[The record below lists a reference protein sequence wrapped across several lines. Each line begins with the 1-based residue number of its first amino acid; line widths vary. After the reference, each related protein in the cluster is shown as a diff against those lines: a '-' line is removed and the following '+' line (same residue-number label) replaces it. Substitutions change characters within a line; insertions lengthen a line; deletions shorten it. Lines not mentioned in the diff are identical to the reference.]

1 MLILGLDSSAVAGS
15 CALCEISGEKK
26 TVIASSFVNTKLTH
40 SQTLMPMVE
49 DMLKSSG
56 SELNDIDLFAVNSGP
71 GSFTGIRIGV
81 AAVKG
86 IAFALG
92 KPCVGVSTLH
102 SLAYNL
108 AGFNCIACTVMDA
121 RCNQFYNALFDLKDE
136 KISRLTPDRAISA
149 SDLAEELNKYSG
161 KKIIFAG
168 DGAELA
174 YRSINTENIALAPLT
189 IRLQRAENVCL
200 AAASEYESVTARK
213 LLPAYLRLP
222 QAERE
227 RLAKINEKNT
237 EEKQ

>member
-15 CALCEISGEKK
+15 CALCDISGEQK
-26 TVIASSFVNTKLTH
+26 TVIATSFVNTKLTH

-56 SELNDIDLFAVNSGP
+56 VELKDIDLFAVNSGP

-86 IAFALG
+86 IAFALN

-108 AGFNCIACTVMDA
+108 SGASCIACAVMDA
-121 RCNQFYNALFDLKDE
+121 RCNQFYNALFEIKAE
-136 KISRLTPDRAISA
+136 KINRLTPDRAISA
-149 SDLAEELNKYSG
+149 VDLTTELTQYDD
-161 KKIIFAG
+161 KKIILVG

-174 YRSINTENIALAPLT
+174 YKSINKENITLAPLT
-189 IRLQRAENVCL
+189 VRLQRAENVCL
-200 AAASEYESVTARK
+200 AAIEYESVNAKK

-227 RLAKINEKNT
+227 RLAKTNIM

>member
-40 SQTLMPMVE
+40 SQTLLPMAE

-56 SELNDIDLFAVNSGP
+56 VELKDIDLLAVNSGP

-81 AAVKG
+81 SAVKG
-86 IAFALG
+86 IAFALS

-108 AGFNCIACTVMDA
+108 AGFDCIACTVMDA
-121 RCNQFYNALFDLKDE
+121 RCNQFYNALFEINGE
-136 KISRLTPDRAISA
+136 KINRLTPDRAISA
-149 SDLAEELNKYSG
+149 ADLAEEIHRYTD
-161 KKIIFAG
+161 KKIILVG

-174 YRSINTENIALAPLT
+174 YRSINAENIALAPLT
-189 IRLQRAENVCL
+189 IRLQRAENTCL
-200 AAASEYESVTARK
+200 AAIEYESFSARE
-213 LLPAYLRLP
+213 LFPAYLRLP

-227 RLAKINEKNT
+227 RLAKINENNT
-237 EEKQ
+237 EEKS

>member
-15 CALCEISGEKK
+15 CALCDISGEKK
-26 TVIASSFVNTKLTH
+26 TVIAASFVNTKLTH

-56 SELNDIDLFAVNSGP
+56 FELQEVDLLAVNSGP

-86 IAFALG
+86 IAFALD

-108 AGFNCIACTVMDA
+108 SGFDCIACAVMDA
-121 RCNQFYNALFDLKDE
+121 RCNQFYNALFEVNGE
-136 KISRLTPDRAISA
+136 KITRITSDRAISA
-149 SDLAEELNKYSG
+149 ADLTEELNRYSG
-161 KKIIFAG
+161 KKITLVG

-174 YRSINTENIALAPLT
+174 YRSINASGIALAPIT
-189 IRLQRAENVCL
+189 VRLQRAENVCL
-200 AAASEYESVTARK
+200 AAAEYESVNARE
-213 LLPAYLRLP
+213 LLPSYLRLP

-227 RLAKINEKNT
+227 RLAKTNENKT

>member
-40 SQTLMPMVE
+40 SQTLMPMVQ

-56 SELNDIDLFAVNSGP
+56 FELNDIDLLAVNSGP

-86 IAFALG
+86 IAFALN
-92 KPCVGVSTLH
+92 KPCAGVSTLH

-108 AGFNCIACTVMDA
+108 AGFDCIACAVMDA
-121 RCNQFYNALFDLKDE
+121 RCNQFYNALFEINDE

-149 SDLAEELNKYSG
+149 TDLADELNQYG
-161 KKIIFAG
+161 DKKIILVG
-168 DGAELA
+168 DGAKPA
-174 YRSINTENIALAPLT
+174 YKFLNAGNIALAPIT

-200 AAASEYESVTARK
+200 AALEYESVNAIE

-227 RLAKINEKNT
+227 RLAKIKNNQ
-237 EEKQ
+237 EEKS

>member
-15 CALCEISGEKK
+15 CALCDVSGEKK
-26 TVIASSFVNTKLTH
+26 TIIATSFVNTKLTH

-49 DMLKSSG
+49 DMLKSCG
-56 SELNDIDLFAVNSGP
+56 AELKDIDLLAVNSGP

-86 IAFALG
+86 IAFALN
-92 KPCVGVSTLH
+92 KPCAGVSTLH

-108 AGFNCIACTVMDA
+108 AGFDCIACAVMDA
-121 RCNQFYNALFDLKDE
+121 RCNQFYNALFEVKNE
-136 KISRLTPDRAISA
+136 KISRLTADRAISA
-149 SDLAEELNKYSG
+149 SDLANELNQYTD
-161 KKIIFAG
+161 KKILLAG

-174 YRSINTENIALAPLT
+174 YKSMNGSNIALAPPA

-200 AAASEYESVTARK
+200 AAAEYESVTPRE
-213 LLPAYLRLP
+213 LLPSYLRLP

-227 RLAKINEKNT
+227 RLAKINDNT

>member
-15 CALCEISGEKK
+15 CALCEIGGEKK

-40 SQTLMPMVE
+40 SQTLLPMVE

-56 SELNDIDLFAVNSGP
+56 YELKDIDLLAVNSGP

-108 AGFNCIACTVMDA
+108 AGFDCIVCAVMDA
-121 RCNQFYNALFDLKDE
+121 RCNQFYNALFEIEGE
-136 KISRLTPDRAISA
+136 KISRLTPDRAISGA
-149 SDLAEELNKYSG
+149 DLAVELKLYND
-161 KKIIFAG
+161 KKIILSG

-174 YRSINTENIALAPLT
+174 YKSINAENIALAPLT
-189 IRLQRAENVCL
+189 VRLQRAENVCL
-200 AAASEYESVTARK
+200 AAAEYEGVTARE
-213 LLPAYLRLP
+213 LLPLYLRLP

-227 RLAKINEKNT
+227 RLAKINENNM
-237 EEKQ
+237 EEKS

>member
-15 CALCEISGEKK
+15 CALCEVGGEKK

-40 SQTLMPMVE
+40 SQTLMPMAQ
-49 DMLKSSG
+49 DMLKSAG
-56 SELNDIDLFAVNSGP
+56 CELQDIDLLAVNSGP

-108 AGFNCIACTVMDA
+108 SGFDCIACAVMDA
-121 RCNQFYNALFDLKDE
+121 RCNQFYNALFEVNAE
-136 KISRLTPDRAISA
+136 KISRITPDRAISA
-149 SDLAEELNKYSG
+149 TDLADELNQYSD
-161 KKIIFAG
+161 KKIILVG
-168 DGAELA
+168 DGAEPA
-174 YRSINTENIALAPLT
+174 YKSINAGNIALAPLT

-200 AAASEYESVTARK
+200 AAVEYESVNAIE

-227 RLAKINEKNT
+227 RLAKIK
-237 EEKQ
+237 KQSGG

>member
-15 CALCEISGEKK
+15 CALCDISGEKK
-26 TVIASSFVNTKLTH
+26 TVIATSFVNTKLTH

-56 SELNDIDLFAVNSGP
+56 IELNDIDIFAVNSGP
-71 GSFTGIRIGV
+71 GSFTGIRIGI

-86 IAFALG
+86 ISFALK

-108 AGFNCIACTVMDA
+108 AGIDCIACAVMDA
-121 RCNQFYNALFDLKDE
+121 RCNQYYNALFEIKGE
-136 KISRLTPDRAISA
+136 KISRLTPDRAISSA
-149 SDLAEELNKYSG
+149 ELANEFNQYSD
-161 KKIIFAG
+161 KKIILVG

-174 YRSINTENIALAPLT
+174 HNSINAENIALAPLT
-189 IRLQRAENVCL
+189 VRLQRAENVCL
-200 AAASEYESVTARK
+200 PAAEYESVTAK
-213 LLPAYLRLP
+213 ELLPAYLRLS

-227 RLAKINEKNT
+227 RLAKINENNT
-237 EEKQ
+237 EEKS

>member
-26 TVIASSFVNTKLTH
+26 TVIAASFVNTKLTH

-56 SELNDIDLFAVNSGP
+56 FELKDIDLLAVNSGP

-108 AGFNCIACTVMDA
+108 SGHRCIACAVMDA
-121 RCNQFYNALFDLKDE
+121 RCNQFYNALFE
-136 KISRLTPDRAISA
+136 INGEQINRLTPDRAISA
-149 SDLAEELNKYSG
+149 AELAEELNQYAD
-161 KKIIFAG
+161 KKVILAG

-174 YRSINTENIALAPLT
+174 YRSINGSGIALAPLT
-189 IRLQRAENVCL
+189 VRLQRAENVCL
-200 AAASEYESVTARK
+200 AAAEYESVTARE

-227 RLAKINEKNT
+227 RLSKIKENT
-237 EEKQ
+237 EEN

>member
-15 CALCEISGEKK
+15 CALCDINGEKK
-26 TVIASSFVNTKLTH
+26 TVIAASFVNTKLTH

-56 SELNDIDLFAVNSGP
+56 AELKDIDLLAVNSGP

-86 IAFALG
+86 IAFALN
-92 KPCVGVSTLH
+92 KPCAGVSTLH

-108 AGFNCIACTVMDA
+108 AGFDCITCTVMDA
-121 RCNQFYNALFDLKDE
+121 RCNQFYNALFEVNAE
-136 KISRLTPDRAISA
+136 KITRITPDRAISA
-149 SDLAEELNKYSG
+149 ADLAEELSRYSD
-161 KKIIFAG
+161 KKIILVG

-174 YRSINTENIALAPLT
+174 YKSINAENISLTPLT

-200 AAASEYESVTARK
+200 AAAEYETVTARE
-213 LLPAYLRLP
+213 LLPMYLRLP

-227 RLAKINEKNT
+227 RLAKINENKT
-237 EEKQ
+237 EEKS

>member
-15 CALCEISGEKK
+15 CALCDIDGEKK
-26 TVIASSFVNTKLTH
+26 TVIATSFVNTKLTH

-49 DMLKSSG
+49 DMLKSCG
-56 SELNDIDLFAVNSGP
+56 VELKNIDLFAVNSGP

-86 IAFALG
+86 IAFALN

-108 AGFNCIACTVMDA
+108 AGFDCIACTVMDA
-121 RCNQFYNALFDLKDE
+121 RCSQFYNAMFAINGE
-136 KISRLTPDRAISA
+136 EINRLTPDRAISA
-149 SDLAEELNKYSG
+149 ADLAAELNQYSS
-161 KKIIFAG
+161 KKIILAG

-174 YRSINTENIALAPLT
+174 YKSINTENITLAPLT
-189 IRLQRAENVCL
+189 VRLQRAENVCL
-200 AAASEYESVTARK
+200 AAVGYESVPARE

-227 RLAKINEKNT
+227 RLAKINENNT
-237 EEKQ
+237 EEKS

>member
-15 CALCEISGEKK
+15 CALCDISGENK
-26 TVIASSFVNTKLTH
+26 TVIATSFVNTKLTH

-56 SELNDIDLFAVNSGP
+56 VDLKDIDLLAVNSGP

-86 IAFALG
+86 IAFAQN

-108 AGFNCIACTVMDA
+108 AGSDCIACTVMDA
-121 RCNQFYNALFDLKDE
+121 RCNQFYNAMFEIKGE

-149 SDLAEELNKYSG
+149 ADLAEELNQYNDKR
-161 KKIIFAG
+161 IVLVG

-174 YRSINTENIALAPLT
+174 NRIINAENTVLAPLT
-189 IRLQRAENVCL
+189 VRLQRAENVCL
-200 AAASEYESVTARK
+200 AAKEYKNVTARE

-227 RLAKINEKNT
+227 RLAKINENKT
-237 EEKQ
+237 EGK

>member
-15 CALCEISGEKK
+15 CALCDIDGEKK
-26 TVIASSFVNTKLTH
+26 TVIATSFVNTKLTH

-56 SELNDIDLFAVNSGP
+56 ARLQDVDLLAVNSGP

-86 IAFALG
+86 MAFALN
-92 KPCVGVSTLH
+92 KPCTGVSTLH

-108 AGFNCIACTVMDA
+108 SGFDCIACAVMDA
-121 RCNQFYNALFDLKDE
+121 RCNQFYNALFEVNAE
-136 KISRLTPDRAISA
+136 KLTRITPDRAISA
-149 SDLAEELNKYSG
+149 ADLAEELNQYTD
-161 KKIIFAG
+161 KKITLVG

-174 YRSINTENIALAPLT
+174 YRSLNRSDITLAPLT
-189 IRLQRAENVCL
+189 VRLQRAESVCL
-200 AAASEYESVTARK
+200 AATEYECLNARE

-227 RLAKINEKNT
+227 RLAKINKT
-237 EEKQ
+237 EEKL

>member
-15 CALCEISGEKK
+15 CALCDISGENK
-26 TVIASSFVNTKLTH
+26 TVIATSFVNTKLTH

-49 DMLKSSG
+49 DMLKSCG
-56 SELNDIDLFAVNSGP
+56 VEVKDIDLFAVNSGP

-86 IAFALG
+86 IAFALN
-92 KPCVGVSTLH
+92 KPCVGVSTLY

-108 AGFNCIACTVMDA
+108 AGFDCIACAVMDA
-121 RCNQFYNALFDLKDE
+121 RCNQFYNALFEIKGE
-136 KISRLTPDRAISA
+136 QISRISPDRAISA
-149 SDLAEELNKYSG
+149 ADLEEELNQYSD
-161 KKIIFAG
+161 KKIILAG

-174 YRSINTENIALAPLT
+174 YRSINGSNITLAPLT
-189 IRLQRAENVCL
+189 VRLQRAENVCL
-200 AAASEYESVTARK
+200 AAAEYESVSARE

-227 RLAKINEKNT
+227 RLAKINENT
-237 EEKQ
+237 EEK

>member
-15 CALCEISGEKK
+15 CALCDISEGNK

-40 SQTLMPMVE
+40 SQTLLPMVE

-56 SELNDIDLFAVNSGP
+56 VELKDIDLLAVNSGP

-92 KPCVGVSTLH
+92 KPCIGVSTLH
-102 SLAYNL
+102 SLAYNIV
-108 AGFNCIACTVMDA
+108 GFDCIACAVMDA
-121 RCNQFYNALFDLKDE
+121 RCNQFYNSLFEVVGE

-149 SDLAEELNKYSG
+149 EDLAEELNHYSDR
-161 KKIIFAG
+161 KIILVG

-174 YRSINTENIALAPLT
+174 YKSINSENITLAPLT
-189 IRLQRAENVCL
+189 LRLQSAENVCV
-200 AAASEYESVTARK
+200 AASEYESVSARE

-227 RLAKINEKNT
+227 RLAKIKENNT
-237 EEKQ
+237 EEK

>member
-15 CALCEISGEKK
+15 CALCEISEEKK
-26 TVIASSFVNTKLTH
+26 TVIATSFVNTRLTH
-40 SQTLMPMVE
+40 SQTLMPMIE

-56 SELNDIDLFAVNSGP
+56 IGLNDIDLFAVNSGP

-81 AAVKG
+81 ATVKG

-102 SLAYNL
+102 SMAYNI
-108 AGFNCIACTVMDA
+108 AGFDGIACAVMDA
-121 RCNQFYNALFDLKDE
+121 RCNQFYNALFEINGDN
-136 KISRLTPDRAISA
+136 INRLTPDRAISA
-149 SDLAEELNKYSG
+149 TDLSAELSKYTD
-161 KKIIFAG
+161 KKIILTC

-174 YRSINTENIALAPLT
+174 YKSINTENITLAPLT
-189 IRLQRAENVCL
+189 IRLQRAESVCL
-200 AAASEYESVTARK
+200 AAFEYESVTARE

-227 RLAKINEKNT
+227 RLAKINKQT

>member
-15 CALCEISGEKK
+15 CALCDIREEKK

-56 SELNDIDLFAVNSGP
+56 FELQDVDLLAVNSGP

-86 IAFALG
+86 IAFALN

-108 AGFNCIACTVMDA
+108 AGFDCIACAVMDA
-121 RCNQFYNALFDLKDE
+121 RCNQFYNALFE
-136 KISRLTPDRAISA
+136 VNAGKITRITPDRAISA
-149 SDLAEELNKYSG
+149 ADLAEDLKQYG
-161 KKIIFAG
+161 DRKIILAG

-174 YRSINTENIALAPLT
+174 YKSINTENIALAPLT
-189 IRLQRAENVCL
+189 IRLQQAENVCL
-200 AAASEYESVTARK
+200 AASGYESVSARE

-227 RLAKINEKNT
+227 RLAKINENT

>member
-15 CALCEISGEKK
+15 CALCDISGERKK
-26 TVIASSFVNTKLTH
+26 VIATSFVNTKLTH

-56 SELNDIDLFAVNSGP
+56 VELKDIDLLAVNSGP

-92 KPCVGVSTLH
+92 KPCTGVSTLH

-108 AGFNCIACTVMDA
+108 TGFHCIACAVMDA
-121 RCNQFYNALFDLKDE
+121 RCNQFYNALFEVNGDN
-136 KISRLTPDRAISA
+136 INRLTPDRAISA
-149 SDLAEELNKYSG
+149 ADLAEELNQYTDKR
-161 KKIIFAG
+161 IILAG

-174 YRSINTENIALAPLT
+174 YKSINGENITLAPLT

-200 AAASEYESVTARK
+200 AATEYESLNARE
-213 LLPAYLRLP
+213 LLPSYLRLP

-227 RLAKINEKNT
+227 RLAKINENKM
-237 EEKQ
+237 EE

>member
-15 CALCEISGEKK
+15 CALCDIIVEKK
-26 TVIASSFVNTKLTH
+26 TVIATSFVNTKLTH

-56 SELNDIDLFAVNSGP
+56 LELKDIDLLAVNSGP

-86 IAFALG
+86 IAFALD

-108 AGFNCIACTVMDA
+108 AGFDCVVCAVMDA
-121 RCNQFYNALFDLKDE
+121 RCNQFYNALFEVTKE
-136 KISRLTPDRAISA
+136 KINRLTPDRAISA
-149 SDLAEELNKYSG
+149 ADLAEELNQYNE
-161 KKIIFAG
+161 KKIILAG

-174 YRSINTENIALAPLT
+174 YKSMNEEYIDLAPLT

-200 AAASEYESVTARK
+200 AAAEYESVSARE

-227 RLAKINEKNT
+227 RLAKINEKT
-237 EEKQ
+237 EEIQ

>member
-15 CALCEISGEKK
+15 CALCEIREDKK
-26 TVIASSFVNTKLTH
+26 TVIAASFVNTKLTH

-49 DMLKSSG
+49 DMLKSCG
-56 SELNDIDLFAVNSGP
+56 AELKDIDLLAVNSGP

-86 IAFALG
+86 IAFALN

-108 AGFNCIACTVMDA
+108 IGIDCIACTVMDA
-121 RCNQFYNALFDLKDE
+121 RCNQFYNALFEVNAE
-136 KISRLTPDRAISA
+136 KITRITPDRAISA
-149 SDLAEELNKYSG
+149 SDLTEELNQYG
-161 KKIIFAG
+161 DKKIILAG

-174 YRSINTENIALAPLT
+174 YKSMNAENIALAPLT

-200 AAASEYESVTARK
+200 VAAEYESVTARE

-227 RLAKINEKNT
+227 RLAKINQNKM
-237 EEKQ
+237 EEKS

>member
-15 CALCEISGEKK
+15 CALCEISEEKK

-49 DMLKSSG
+49 DILKSSG
-56 SELNDIDLFAVNSGP
+56 IQLQDIDLLAVNSGP

-92 KPCVGVSTLH
+92 KPCAGVSTLH

-108 AGFNCIACTVMDA
+108 AGFNCIACAVMDA
-121 RCNQFYNALFDLKDE
+121 RCNQFYNALFEVNDE
-136 KISRLTPDRAISA
+136 KICRITPDRAISA
-149 SDLAEELNKYSG
+149 ADLAEELNQYSD
-161 KKIIFAG
+161 KKIIMVG

-174 YRSINTENIALAPLT
+174 YKFINAENIVLAPLT

-200 AAASEYESVTARK
+200 AALEYESVNARE

-227 RLAKINEKNT
+227 RLAKINENKT
-237 EEKQ
+237 EEKS